1 MGQDVHWGSGREGVR
16 MFTGGVGVRGSGCS
30 LGEWA

>member
-1 MGQDVHWGSGREGVR
+1 

-30 LGEWA
+30 LGEWACINILLLLYLVNE